1 MKMNMTKTMLA
12 LTGAALMA
20 LGAVADPT
28 ITISRIQQRYP
39 WNGYVDIDYTV
50 AGVPEGQEGDYYVQ
64 FTVSNDVT
72 KTSFVLDNFADDS
85 RLAFAS
91 NGTWRATWRSGA
103 MPVERFLAR
112 NVEFK
117 AAVMFDPGC
126 NGARTPYRMI
136 KYLVIDLT
144 EGPEATSY
152 PISTEYYENTGASQE
167 LANVKY
173 NADEYKTNKLVLR
186 RILRGTFTMGSPTT
200 ETGRQLVNW
209 MNKETQHEV
218 TLTKDYYIGVFPV
231 TQTQWLKVM
240 GGTNPSSYKG
250 NTDAATCP
258 VEMVSYQMIRGATKG
273 IAVPITG
280 EVDAGS
286 FLKLLRDK
294 TGLTDLDLPTEA
306 QWEYATRAGTTDS
319 TYFGNNVTADATL
332 LKAHIWY
339 NGNSA
344 SKTHGVGQFPS
355 NPWGLYD
362 TLGNVWEW
370 CRDRVTVAPS
380 HDLGSAAATDPLSE
394 VSNGNGTLRGGD
406 WYNDATSSRSACRA
420 GDTAVSGTTVNCGFR
435 LSRPLP

>member
-1 MKMNMTKTMLA
+1 MNMTKTMLA
-12 LTGAALMA
+12 LVGAALMTA
-20 LGAVADPT
+20 GAFADGAPT
-28 ITISRIQQRYP
+28 VTLSRFQQRYP
-39 WNGYVDIDYTV
+39 RNGLVDIDYSV
-50 AGVPEGQEGDYYVQ
+50 ANVANPEDYYVK
-64 FTVSNDVT
+64 FTVTTNGAATGILARSFLNDAT
-72 KTSFVLDNFADDS
+72 
-85 RLAFAS
+85 LAMAS
-91 NGTWRATWRSGA
+91 NGSFRVTWDTKADIAFIFSKDVSVRADLVS
-103 MPVERFLAR
+103 
-112 NVEFK
+112 
-117 AAVMFDPGC
+117 DPGC
-126 NGARTPYRMI
+126 KGDRSPYAAEFV
-136 KYLVIDLT
+136 VIDLT
-144 EGPEATSY
+144 EGASATAY
-152 PISTEYYENTGASQE
+152 PVAYEGIYDKEVARTNYNTD
-167 LANVKY
+167 V
-173 NADEYKTNKLVLR
+173 YKTDKLVLR
-186 RILRGTFTMGSPTT
+186 KIWKGQFTMGSPTT
-200 ETGRQLVNW
+200 ETGRQSQNW

-240 GGTNPSSYKG
+240 GGTNPSKFSG

-286 FLKLLRDK
+286 FLALLRDK

-339 NGNSA
+339 DGNSSA
-344 SKTHGVGQFPS
+344 KTHGVGQFPS

-370 CRDRVTVAPS
+370 CRDRVTAAPN

-394 VSNGNGTLRGGD
+394 VSNGKVTLRGGD
-406 WYNDATSSRSACRA
+406 WGFDATGSRSACRS
-420 GDTAVSGTTVNCGFR
+420 GDSAVSRTYHSSSFR
-435 LSRPLP
+435 LSRTLP

>member
-12 LTGAALMA
+12 LAGAALMA

-85 RLAFAS
+85 MLAFAS
-91 NGTWRATWRSGA
+91 NSTRRATWRSGA

-126 NGARTPYRMI
+126 NGARTPYRII

-152 PISTEYYENTGASQE
+152 PISTEYYENTEASQE

-200 ETGRQLVNW
+200 ETGRESAAW

-240 GGTNPSSYKG
+240 GTNPSNFKG

-258 VEMVSYQMIRGATKG
+258 VEKVSYNMIRGATKG
-273 IAVPITG
+273 CAVPITG

-286 FLKLLRDK
+286 FLALLRDK

-306 QWEYATRAGTTDS
+306 QWEYATRAGTTGS
-319 TYFGNNVTADATL
+319 TYFGDNVTTDATL

-339 NGNSA
+339 NDNSDW
-344 SKTHGVGQFPS
+344 KTHGVGQKPS

-362 TLGNVWEW
+362 TLGNLWEW
-370 CRDRVTVAPS
+370 CRDRVTAS
-380 HDLGSAAATDPLSE
+380 NHDLGSAAATDPLSE
-394 VSNGNGTLRGGD
+394 VVGGNVPLRGGN
-406 WYNDATSSRSACRA
+406 WYNDATRSRCACRR
-420 GDTAVSGTTVNCGFR
+420 GDFGVSYADPYSGFR
-435 LSRPLP
+435 LSRTLP